1 MRLRSLS
8 VLAMLAVLGALL
20 LAVSA
25 SGASADTERKTY
37 IVQMLKDPVASY
49 DGGVAGIPATQP
61 ARGEKVDVSSSA
73 AQRYI
78 EHLRGDHATA
88 LEQVGGA
95 TKLYD
100 YSVSYNGFAAELT
113 EAQASK
119 LEKVPGVIAVT
130 EDELLHP
137 DTSSTPHFIGL
148 DAPTGLWTRLGGP
161 SKAGENVI
169 IGVVDTG
176 VWPEHP
182 SFSDTRSPFGFPQLA
197 YSQAPARWSGICQVG
212 EEFNGRTLQPQAHR
226 RAVLQRGL
234 R

>member
-119 LEKVPGVIAVT
+119 LEKAPGVIAVT

-137 DTSSTPHFIGL
+137 DTSSTPDFIGL
-148 DAPTGLWTRLGGP
+148 DQPDRAVDEGWAARRRPARTSSSASSTRASGP
-161 SKAGENVI
+161 S
-169 IGVVDTG
+169 
-176 VWPEHP
+176 
-182 SFSDTRSPFGFPQLA
+182 TRASRTRTQPVRV
-197 YSQAPARWSGICQVG
+197 PAAR
-212 EEFNGRTLQPQAHR
+212 LQPGSLSLERHLPDR
-226 RAVLQRGL
+226 RGVQRPDTATTS
-234 R
+234 

>member
-1 MRLRSLS
+1 M
-8 VLAMLAVLGALL
+8 
-20 LAVSA
+20 
-25 SGASADTERKTY
+25 
-37 IVQMLKDPVASY
+37 
-49 DGGVAGIPATQP
+49 
-61 ARGEKVDVSSSA
+61 SSSA

-78 EHLRGDHATA
+78 AHLRGDHATA
-88 LEQVGGA
+88 LAQVGGA
-95 TKLYD
+95 ATLYD

-148 DAPTGLWTRLGGP
+148 DAPTGLWTKLGGP

-182 SFSDTRSPFGFPQLA
+182 SFSDTASPFGFPQLA
-197 YSQAPARWSGICQVG
+197 YSQAPSRWNGICQVG
-212 EEFNGRTLQPQAHR
+212 EEFNGRNCNHKLIGARFYNAGFGAEPR
-226 RAVLQRGL
+226 GAVGLPLAARLQRPRQPHDLDG
-234 R
+234 RR